1 MRAARAVRRLVVA
14 ALVAVPLAVLPAA
27 PAAAEEVYARPADGI
42 FHFEGHGWGH
52 GHGLNQWGAEGAARQ
67 GVTATRILDAYY
79 PGTAQQTLPNRTIR
93 VLIGEDDHS
102 DLRVGA
108 AANLAV
114 KDVAS
119 GARYVLPTAYG
130 AWRIVVDGG
139 GQHVQY
145 YSSGWHGWAVGTK
158 TAWTGPLQFE
168 GASVIR
174 LFFSS
179 GAARDYHGA
188 LRAVRT
194 GTTTLDVVDVL
205 DLEHYLYGV
214 VPRESP
220 AYFKTEALKAQ
231 AVAARSY
238 SAYKVDHAP
247 SGAAYDICS
256 TTQCQVYGGV
266 RYVSSG
272 GTVTELEPAST
283 TSAVNATAGVTRT
296 YGGKAIFAE
305 FSSSNGGW
313 STTGSM
319 PYLTA
324 HADPW
329 DAIAS
334 PSHYWT
340 GTVTA
345 AQLQA
350 RYPSVGT
357 LRRIRVTLRDGNGE
371 WGGRVKTVVLEG
383 VDGSGNATSVTTTG
397 GGVYLANTWPTSSS
411 GLRGSWWHIIPTY
424 GAALAGQSATK
435 TLVHS
440 PGVAKG
446 DLVVNYKNTGSAIWD
461 ASTVHLAVSTGGVDP
476 MVGTSKPG
484 VFGGNLTRSGATTVE
499 PNEVARFVVHLD
511 ASSSEPG
518 SYVKSYRV
526 QIGAGSLFGPVVTW
540 TVPVVEPVF
549 TASLAGITG
558 TAAAPTD
565 GSPAPVNPNGTV
577 LLPRGGAVSLNVR
590 MRNTGNVAWP
600 LHGAVRL
607 VGSDPHMRESISTG
621 SDWISTSQVSAA
633 ASVEGVANATA
644 VQPGQ
649 VAVFPMTLHG
659 NGRATGLTEETFEPV
674 WFGYEWMG
682 AKLRLHVVR
691 WDPNVARHAQA
702 AYQPPPSKLLAY
714 PGDRTTLVLRVR
726 NLGGTKWPVNGSD
739 VLGTANPLD
748 RIDALKTS
756 TWLSATRSVRLAV
769 NVSRPGVAYVYPGEV
784 GEYRVPVDPTDKTA
798 KTYGEWFRPIYGSS
812 WYGGV
817 LGTSVTV
824 SAATL
829 SASVTRNTRGIVV
842 PRNGVATYVV
852 ELRNTGN
859 TTWWL
864 GANMRLMTP
873 SPSPGRT
880 STWITSTRPCGITAN
895 VSYPG
900 ARRVTP
906 GQVARFTFTIGGN
919 GRAAGTY
926 SETFGAGWEAWR
938 STGLRIPVSYV
949 VR

>member
-1 MRAARAVRRLVVA
+1 MRAASTLRCLVVA
-14 ALVAVPLAVLPAA
+14 ALAAVPLTVLPAT
-27 PAAAEEVYARPADGI
+27 PAAAAEVYARPADGI

-67 GVTATRILDAYY
+67 GATATTILNAYY

-102 DLRVGA
+102 DVRVGA

-114 KDVAS
+114 KDLAS

-145 YSSGWHGWAVGTK
+145 YSAGWHGWAVGTT

-174 LFFSS
+174 LYFGS

-194 GTTTLDVVDVL
+194 GTTTLDVVNVL
-205 DLEHYLYGV
+205 DLERYLYGV

-220 AYFKTEALKAQ
+220 AYFKAEALKAQ

-247 SGAAYDICS
+247 SGASFDICS

-266 RYVSSG
+266 RYVSAG
-272 GTVTELEPAST
+272 GTVTELEPAAT
-283 TSAVNATAGVTRT
+283 TNAVNATKGVTRT

-324 HADPW
+324 KADPW
-329 DAIAS
+329 DKIAS

-345 AQLQA
+345 AQLEA
-350 RYPSVGT
+350 RYPSVGR
-357 LRRIRVTLRDGNGE
+357 LLRIRVTQRDGNGD
-371 WGGRVKTVVLEG
+371 WGGRVKAVVLEG
-383 VDGSGNATSVTTTG
+383 VNGSGAATAVSTTG
-397 GGVYLANTWPTSSS
+397 GGVYLANSWPTSAS
-411 GLRGSWWHIIPTY
+411 GLRGSWWNIVPTY
-424 GAALAGQSATK
+424 GAVLAGQSATK
-435 TLVHS
+435 TLVRP
-440 PGVAKG
+440 PGAAKG

-461 ASTVHLAVSTGGVDP
+461 AATVHLAVSTGGVDP

-484 VFGGNLTRSGATTVE
+484 VFGGNLTRSGATTIE
-499 PNEVARFVVHLD
+499 PGEVARFVVHLD
-511 ASSSEPG
+511 ASGFAPG

-526 QIGAGSLFGPVVTW
+526 QIGAGSLFGAVATW
-540 TVPVVEPVF
+540 TVTVVDPVF
-549 TASLAGITG
+549 TSAYVGVTG
-558 TAAAPTD
+558 TDPAPTN
-565 GSPAPVNPNGTV
+565 GSPARVRSDGVV
-577 LLPRGGAVSLNVR
+577 LLSRSGTTSLNVR
-590 MRNTGNVAWP
+590 VRNTGNVAWP
-600 LHGAVRL
+600 VRGAVRL
-607 VGSDPHMRESISTG
+607 VGSDPHMRESSSSG
-621 SDWISTSQVSAA
+621 ADWISTSQVSAV
-633 ASVEGVANATA
+633 ASVEGVPNATA

-659 NGRATGLTEETFEPV
+659 NGRSTGVTHETFEPV
-674 WFGYEWMG
+674 WFGWSWLG
-682 AKLRLHVVR
+682 AQARLHPIR
-691 WDPNVARHAQA
+691 WDPNVARHANVA
-702 AYQPPPSKLLAY
+702 AQPPAMSLLAY
-714 PGDRTTLVLRVR
+714 PGDRTTLTLRVR
-726 NLGGTKWPVNGSD
+726 NLGGQPWAVNGGD

-756 TWLSATRSVRLAV
+756 TWLSGNRSVRLAV
-769 NVSRPGVAYVYPGEV
+769 NASRPGTAYVWPGEV
-784 GEYRVPVDPTDKTA
+784 GEYRVPIDPTNKTA
-798 KTYGEWFRPIYGSS
+798 KTYGEWFRPIYGST
-812 WYGGV
+812 WYGPV

-824 SAATL
+824 SPATL
-829 SASVTRNTRGIVV
+829 AAAVTRNTRGIVV
-842 PRNGVATYVV
+842 PRTGVATYVV
-852 ELRNTGN
+852 ELKNTGN
-859 TTWWL
+859 TTWQV
-864 GANMRLMTP
+864 GANMRLMTA
-873 SPSPGRT
+873 SPSPGAT
-880 STWITSTRPCGITAN
+880 STWITSTRPCAITAN

-900 ARRVTP
+900 ARYVTP

-919 GRAAGTY
+919 GRAPGTY
-926 SETFGAGWEAWR
+926 NETFTAGWEAWR
-938 STGLRIPVSYV
+938 PTGLSIPVSYV